1 MLQYPVSEALS
12 APGVG
17 STVIGESFV
26 DIIIN
31 PGAGSGTHITESA
44 P

>member
-17 STVIGESFV
+17 STVIAESLV

-31 PGAGSGTHITESA
+31 PGDMSGMHIPESA